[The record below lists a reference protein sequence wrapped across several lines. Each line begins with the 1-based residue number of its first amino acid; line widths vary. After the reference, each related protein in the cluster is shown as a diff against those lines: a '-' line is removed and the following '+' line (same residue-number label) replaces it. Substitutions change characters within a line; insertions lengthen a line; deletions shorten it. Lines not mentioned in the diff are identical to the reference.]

1 MKFDRLLDTA
11 RVFPND
17 VGSESIGRT
26 GRVRVSEYAIY
37 LRSLWAAPCLP
48 DPPAATETLHIVRI
62 LSLAHIAA
70 HLYI

>member
-1 MKFDRLLDTA
+1 MKFNRLLGTA
-11 RVFPND
+11 RMFLND
-17 VGSESIGRT
+17 AGGEFVGRT

-48 DPPAATETLHIVRI
+48 DPPAATELFHIMRI